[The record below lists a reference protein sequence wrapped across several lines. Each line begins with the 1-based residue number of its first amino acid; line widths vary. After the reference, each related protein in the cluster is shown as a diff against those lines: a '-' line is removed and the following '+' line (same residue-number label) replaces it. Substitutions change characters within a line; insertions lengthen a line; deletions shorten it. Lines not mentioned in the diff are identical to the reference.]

1 MTQAQSLWKERLPL
15 GRFSLLLVLLV
26 VSLIVFA
33 RVSRATPTN
42 PLFKLKQF
50 VLEQKQQHQQK
61 LDLERDPTPGQPRPE
76 GLTQWLAQQGLA
88 GKPLALLMTGS
99 CSECATSYLK
109 AWSAFAA
116 LPGAP
121 AVVVFAASEE
131 AQVEVFQAKHPELN
145 LKLTVAPYPGLEK
158 ELNAIFRPRAYY
170 YSADGALG
178 WLQGDHTDPWATLAE
193 LKERLGLAG
202 EGKPNAQD

>member
-1 MTQAQSLWKERLPL
+1 MTQAQSLRKERLPL
-15 GRFSLLLVLLV
+15 WRFSLLLALLI
-26 VSLIVFA
+26 VSLIILA
-33 RVSRATPTN
+33 RVSRATPMN

-50 VLEQKQQHQQK
+50 VLEQKQQRQQK
-61 LDLERDPTPGQPRPE
+61 LDLERDPLPGQPRPE

-88 GKPLALLMTGS
+88 GKPLALLMIGS

-109 AWSAFAA
+109 AWSDFAT

-131 AQVEVFQAKHPELN
+131 AQVEVFLAKHPEIK
-145 LKLTVAPYPGLEK
+145 LKLKVAPYPGLEK
-158 ELNAIFRPRAYY
+158 ELNVIFRPRAYY
-170 YSADGALG
+170 YGADGALG
-178 WLQGDHTDPWATLAE
+178 WLQGDHTDPWATLEE

-202 EGKPNAQD
+202 EGKADAQN